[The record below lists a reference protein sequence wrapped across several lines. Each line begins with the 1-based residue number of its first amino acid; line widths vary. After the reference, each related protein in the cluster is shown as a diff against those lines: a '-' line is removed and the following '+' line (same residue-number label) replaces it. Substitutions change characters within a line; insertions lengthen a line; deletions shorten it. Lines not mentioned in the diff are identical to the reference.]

1 MRLLFFVFI
10 AQLSFSQNNIL
21 VLGNYSHICF
31 FDDSSYLAVQKL
43 PEELSSFRSILIF
56 STSTSILSKK
66 DALRIK
72 SYVEVG
78 GSLYLG
84 AENWPLQAESIQL
97 TNLLYSKELYGE
109 YHEQRANVASK
120 NSNLKM
126 YETQEVSAGI
136 STVAFPLDHRLK
148 VEAWVNDQPLI
159 LSGEYEQGKVVID
172 GGYSRFYCEN
182 IEILSI
188 TLFSKINHY
197 LNIKRQK

>member
-1 MRLLFFVFI
+1 MRLLFFLFI

-31 FDDSSYLAVQKL
+31 LDDSSYLAVQKL
-43 PEELSSFRSILIF
+43 PEELFSFRSILIF

-72 SYVEVG
+72 AYVEVG

-97 TNLLYSKELYGE
+97 SNLLYNKELYGE
-109 YHEQRANVASK
+109 YNESIARVASK
-120 NSNLKM
+120 NANLRM
-126 YETQEVSAGI
+126 SETQEISAGV

-159 LSGEYEQGKVVID
+159 LSGEYGQGKIVID

-182 IEILSI
+182 IEALST

-197 LNIKRQK
+197 LNFKK